1 MPGQVMRDLPGTR
14 QGRMMQAGV
23 LIEQE
28 LVNCIESRRA
38 KLTRMATSM
47 LDDPAEAED
56 VIQEAALNALKSAG
70 SFRGDADVCSWFQR
84 IFLNGAYQVLRRRA
98 SAANLEQALELEHRW
113 RDPDYTVDPSAVV
126 VALEDEENLL
136 KAMKRLT
143 ADQRT
148 AVVLHDVHGFSAR
161 EIADDLGLPLPTV
174 KSHLRRGRQALVSLL
189 AVTT

>member
-1 MPGQVMRDLPGTR
+1 MPGQVRCDLPRDAPTADDE
-14 QGRMMQAGV
+14 AGV

-56 VIQEAALNALKSAG
+56 VIQEAALNALKSAS
-70 SFRGDADVCSWFQR
+70 SFRGDAHVCSWFQR
-84 IFLNGAYQVLRRRA
+84 IFLNSSYQVLRRRT
-98 SAANLEQALELEHRW
+98 SATNLEQALELEHLW
-113 RDPDYTVDPSAVV
+113 RDPDYTVDPAAVV
-126 VALEDEENLL
+126 VALEDEENVLT
-136 KAMKRLT
+136 AIKRLT

-174 KSHLRRGRQALVSLL
+174 KSHLRRGRQALVSRL
-189 AVTT
+189 ADRT